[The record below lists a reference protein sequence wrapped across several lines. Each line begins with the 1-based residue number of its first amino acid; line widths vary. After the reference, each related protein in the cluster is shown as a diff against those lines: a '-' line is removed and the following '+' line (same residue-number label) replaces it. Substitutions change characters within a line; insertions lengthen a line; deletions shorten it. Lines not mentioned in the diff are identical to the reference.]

1 MRRRHL
7 HDAAVAKLRAT
18 GKRYNQPDTELPGHY
33 VRVSPTGVKSYWVAA
48 RGPGQKNYTWK
59 PIGSPPMGMVEARA
73 RAKKVLASIRASGAA
88 NSFALVSGKW
98 RKLHVEA
105 RKLRSMDEIDR
116 HLKRMSAAWDA
127 RDFASIGRGDLAQ
140 LLDEIEI
147 NNGPRQATYALQVFS
162 AMANWYAARNDHY
175 RTPVVKGMRRGS
187 VTKRDR
193 ILNDAELRAV
203 WTQAEANGTFG
214 ALIKLALLTGQ
225 RQDKLAS
232 MKWSDVKDGVWI
244 IDTEEREKGNAGEL
258 VLPAEAVAII
268 GMQKSGAPY
277 IFPAAR
283 GTGSVSGW
291 SKMKKAF
298 DAKVKVAPWAFH
310 DLRRTAKSLMARA
323 GVRPDISERVMG
335 HAIAGVEGVYDRH
348 QYRDEKAD
356 ALENSRSKS
365 LTL

>member
-73 RAKKVLASIRASGAA
+73 SAKKVLASIRASGAA

-105 RKLRSMDEIDR
+105 RKLHSMDEIDR

-147 NNGPRQATYALQVFS
+147 NNGPRQATYACKCSLR
-162 AMANWYAARNDHY
+162 W
-175 RTPVVKGMRRGS
+175 RTGTQPATTIIEHHWSRVCAGVQ

-193 ILNDAELRAV
+193 ILNDESFA
-203 WTQAEANGTFG
+203 QCG
-214 ALIKLALLTGQ
+214 
-225 RQDKLAS
+225 
-232 MKWSDVKDGVWI
+232 
-244 IDTEEREKGNAGEL
+244 
-258 VLPAEAVAII
+258 
-268 GMQKSGAPY
+268 
-277 IFPAAR
+277 
-283 GTGSVSGW
+283 
-291 SKMKKAF
+291 
-298 DAKVKVAPWAFH
+298 
-310 DLRRTAKSLMARA
+310 LRRKPTAPSA
-323 GVRPDISERVMG
+323 
-335 HAIAGVEGVYDRH
+335 H
-348 QYRDEKAD
+348 
-356 ALENSRSKS
+356 
-365 LTL
+365 